1 MEQNKRED
9 GKTLEERLAEM
20 IDKVP
25 DDKKEVVAAHLIG
38 TVQGV
43 LIAADMQRVATA

>member
-1 MEQNKRED
+1 MEKIHEHE
-9 GKTLEERLAEM
+9 KTLEERLAEM